1 MDEALRVFGDLPGL
15 SFASQQADAL
25 RDADALLIVT
35 EWRKLSGPWRKR
47 TPSRTRSSAAR
58 SSYNRLTA
66 AEALKQLQG
75 LGFDPEVLPSP
86 STMAD
91 VLNRNGYR
99 LRPVLKAKPQ
109 KNSRNRCHLHQ
120 SS

>member
-58 SSYNRLTA
+58 RHTI
-66 AEALKQLQG
+66 
-75 LGFDPEVLPSP
+75 D
-86 STMAD
+86 
-91 VLNRNGYR
+91 
-99 LRPVLKAKPQ
+99 
-109 KNSRNRCHLHQ
+109 
-120 SS
+120 